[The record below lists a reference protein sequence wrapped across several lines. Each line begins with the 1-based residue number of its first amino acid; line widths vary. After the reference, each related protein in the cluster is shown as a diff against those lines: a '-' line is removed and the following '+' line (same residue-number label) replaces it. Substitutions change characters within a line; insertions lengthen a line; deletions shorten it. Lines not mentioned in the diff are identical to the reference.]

1 MRTFDF
7 PVNINPIPITTLPK
21 PVVKKSAALTQ
32 LPVNCFKIKR
42 YVVSKGFAITFAEK
56 M

>member
-1 MRTFDF
+1 MRTFNF
-7 PVNINPIPITTLPK
+7 PVNINPIPTTTLPK
-21 PVVKKSAALTQ
+21 PVVKKPAYFQ
-32 LPVNCFKIKR
+32 LVPLNFFKINR

>member
-21 PVVKKSAALTQ
+21 SVVKKPAALTQ
-32 LPVNCFKIKR
+32 LPVNYFKIKR
-42 YVVSKGFAITFAEK
+42 YVVSKGFALTKTEK
-56 M
+56 I